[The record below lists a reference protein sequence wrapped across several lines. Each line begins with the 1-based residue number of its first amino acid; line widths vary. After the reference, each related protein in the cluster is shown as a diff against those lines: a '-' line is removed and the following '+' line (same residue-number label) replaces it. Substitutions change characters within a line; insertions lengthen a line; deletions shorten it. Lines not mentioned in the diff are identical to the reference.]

1 MKLPRETII
10 VRTFRR
16 DVQQQINL
24 LLDYIKV
31 CECPDQKGIILNEVL
46 VLREKIKP
54 YDGNNVVLLS
64 KKITIT
70 EVTLKSKL

>member
-1 MKLPRETII
+1 MKLPRETML

-31 CECPDQKGIILNEVL
+31 CECPDQKGKILNEVL
-46 VLREKIKP
+46 SLRERIKP

-64 KKITIT
+64 KKITII
-70 EVTLKSKL
+70 EVKLKSKI